1 MRRAIVGFGR
11 FWYDFVVGDDWRIAA
26 GVVVLVVIAA
36 VAVSRG
42 DVSATGL
49 AIAVAVLTTLLT
61 AVGTTLAGLR
71 LHRGRRSG

>member
-26 GVVVLVVIAA
+26 GVVVLVAIAA

-42 DVSATGL
+42 DVSTTGL

-71 LHRGRRSG
+71 LQRGRRSG